1 MKSGKRG
8 ATEDWILSMDCD
20 SLFVDMSVG
29 APREAENWM
38 ADAEERLVGCEKEA
52 GAVCGDGVASMN
64 RKVMVFSHGVSK
76 DLEKRLRNGYCNS
89 KMCKEV

>member
-1 MKSGKRG
+1 MLRRG
-8 ATEDWILSMDCD
+8 W
-20 SLFVDMSVG
+20 SV
-29 APREAENWM
+29 A
-38 ADAEERLVGCEKEA
+38 KKKA

>member
-1 MKSGKRG
+1 MKSGNRG

-38 ADAEERLVGCEKEA
+38 ADAEERLDQLA
-52 GAVCGDGVASMN
+52 
-64 RKVMVFSHGVSK
+64 R
-76 DLEKRLRNGYCNS
+76 
-89 KMCKEV
+89 